1 MNQAIADGRISAPII
16 LGRDHHDVSGTDSP
30 YRETANIRD
39 GSKWTADMSVQ
50 NFVGDAMRGAT
61 WVSLHNGGGVGW
73 GEVSNGGFGMVI
85 DGSVDSERRLQ
96 SMLHWDVT
104 NGVARR
110 AWARN
115 SGAITSIERAMDINP
130 KLCVT
135 VPQLVDEAI
144 LDGLLGEGSHE

>member
-1 MNQAIADGRISAPII
+1 
-16 LGRDHHDVSGTDSP
+16 
-30 YRETANIRD
+30 
-39 GSKWTADMSVQ
+39 MSVQ

-73 GEVSNGGFGMVI
+73 GEVSNGGFGMLI
-85 DGSVDSERRLQ
+85 DGSDESERKLQ

-115 SGAITSIERAMDINP
+115 QERSNPSQQAMDINDQ
-130 KLCVT
+130 LRVT
-135 VPQLVDEAI
+135 LPAI
-144 LDGLLGEGSHE
+144 VQESVLDDLLKGD

>member
-1 MNQAIADGRISAPII
+1 
-16 LGRDHHDVSGTDSP
+16 
-30 YRETANIRD
+30 
-39 GSKWTADMSVQ
+39 MSVQ
-50 NFVGDAMRGAT
+50 TFVGDAMRGAT

-85 DGSVDSERRLQ
+85 DGSEDSERRLQ

-115 SGAITSIERAMDINP
+115 NGAIESIKRAMEINTA
-130 KLCVT
+130 LQVT
-135 VPQLVDEAI
+135 IPQRVDVSV
-144 LDGLLGEGSHE
+144 LDSIFGSD